1 LIFSEWFGTIR
12 VNERA
17 TWLSLLN
24 RYLEEFWLMNL
35 KMIRL
40 SKPNPDNLFS
50 NYENQL
56 EPQYFFASSVSKT
69 LFENSQKTLL
79 QIAENEIRE
88 YINNDDLCNDEE
100 GMFPKRSVL
109 TGEWYISS
117 VSFEDD
123 ILSIEAALLGTDL
136 GYPDDYLGLELIF
149 IYDDESKEFAFDGI
163 NSSAL

>member
-1 LIFSEWFGTIR
+1 
-12 VNERA
+12 
-17 TWLSLLN
+17 
-24 RYLEEFWLMNL
+24 MNL

-56 EPQYFFASSVSKT
+56 EPQYFFTSSVSKT
-69 LFENSQKTLL
+69 LFENSQRTLL
-79 QIAENEIRE
+79 QI
-88 YINNDDLCNDEE
+88 
-100 GMFPKRSVL
+100 S
-109 TGEWYISS
+109 
-117 VSFEDD
+117 EDD
-123 ILSIEAALLGTDL
+123 ILSIETALLGTDL

>member
-1 LIFSEWFGTIR
+1 
-12 VNERA
+12 
-17 TWLSLLN
+17 
-24 RYLEEFWLMNL
+24 MNL

-56 EPQYFFASSVSKT
+56 EPQYFFTSSVSKT
-69 LFENSQKTLL
+69 LFENSQRTLL
-79 QIAENEIRE
+79 QISEDEIRD

-109 TGEWYISS
+109 TGEWYI
-117 VSFEDD
+117 ET
-123 ILSIEAALLGTDL
+123 ALLGTDL

>member
-1 LIFSEWFGTIR
+1 
-12 VNERA
+12 
-17 TWLSLLN
+17 
-24 RYLEEFWLMNL
+24 MNL

-56 EPQYFFASSVSKT
+56 EPQYFFTSSVSKT
-69 LFENSQKTLL
+69 LFENSQRTLL
-79 QIAENEIRE
+79 QISEDEIRD
-88 YINNDDLCNDEE
+88 YINNDDLCNYEE

-109 TGEWYISS
+109 TGEWYIRS

-123 ILSIEAALLGTDL
+123 ILSIETALLGTDL

>member
-1 LIFSEWFGTIR
+1 
-12 VNERA
+12 
-17 TWLSLLN
+17 
-24 RYLEEFWLMNL
+24 MNL

-56 EPQYFFASSVSKT
+56 EPQYFFTSSVSKT
-69 LFENSQKTLL
+69 LFENSQRTLL
-79 QIAENEIRE
+79 QISEDEIRD

-109 TGEWYISS
+109 TGEWYIRS

-123 ILSIEAALLGTDL
+123 ILSIETALLGTDL
-136 GYPDDYLGLELIF
+136 GYPDHIKPVITYSFSVTLNLPKISENKVIT
-149 IYDDESKEFAFDGI
+149 EI
-163 NSSAL
+163 NRQAIVNRNVIKV

>member
-1 LIFSEWFGTIR
+1 
-12 VNERA
+12 
-17 TWLSLLN
+17 
-24 RYLEEFWLMNL
+24 M
-35 KMIRL
+35 K
-40 SKPNPDNLFS
+40 
-50 NYENQL
+50 
-56 EPQYFFASSVSKT
+56 
-69 LFENSQKTLL
+69 NSQRTLL
-79 QIAENEIRE
+79 QISEDEIRD

-109 TGEWYISS
+109 TGEWYIRS

-123 ILSIEAALLGTDL
+123 ILSIETALLGTDL

>member
-1 LIFSEWFGTIR
+1 
-12 VNERA
+12 
-17 TWLSLLN
+17 
-24 RYLEEFWLMNL
+24 MNL
-35 KMIRL
+35 KMICL
-40 SKPNPDNLFS
+40 SKPNPDNQFS

-56 EPQYFFASSVSKT
+56 EPQYFFSTSDLKA
-69 LFENSQKTLL
+69 LFESNKKTLL
-79 QIAENEIRE
+79 QIAEDEIRN

-123 ILSIEAALLGTDL
+123 ILSVETALLGTDL

-149 IYDDESKEFAFDGI
+149 TYDDEIQEFAFDGI

>member
-1 LIFSEWFGTIR
+1 
-12 VNERA
+12 
-17 TWLSLLN
+17 
-24 RYLEEFWLMNL
+24 MNL

-56 EPQYFFASSVSKT
+56 EPQYFFTSSVSKT
-69 LFENSQKTLL
+69 LFENSQWFHPD
-79 QIAENEIRE
+79 QQDEIIRF
-88 YINNDDLCNDEE
+88 IDEE

-109 TGEWYISS
+109 TGEWYIRS

-123 ILSIEAALLGTDL
+123 ILSIETALLGTDL

>member
-1 LIFSEWFGTIR
+1 
-12 VNERA
+12 
-17 TWLSLLN
+17 
-24 RYLEEFWLMNL
+24 MNL

-50 NYENQL
+50 IYENQL
-56 EPQYFFASSVSKT
+56 EPQYFFTSSVSKT
-69 LFENSQKTLL
+69 LFENSQRTLL
-79 QIAENEIRE
+79 QISEDEIRD

-109 TGEWYISS
+109 TGEWYIRS

-123 ILSIEAALLGTDL
+123 ILSIETALLGTDL

>member
-1 LIFSEWFGTIR
+1 
-12 VNERA
+12 
-17 TWLSLLN
+17 
-24 RYLEEFWLMNL
+24 MNL

-56 EPQYFFASSVSKT
+56 EPQYFFTSSVSKT
-69 LFENSQKTLL
+69 LFENSQRTLL
-79 QIAENEIRE
+79 QISEDEIRD

-109 TGEWYISS
+109 TGEWYIRS
-117 VSFEDD
+117 VSFED
-123 ILSIEAALLGTDL
+123 DL

>member
-1 LIFSEWFGTIR
+1 MQRFLIHRSSA
-12 VNERA
+12 V
-17 TWLSLLN
+17 LSIARIN
-24 RYLEEFWLMNL
+24 RNLEELWLMNL

-56 EPQYFFASSVSKT
+56 EPRYFFASSVSKT

-109 TGEWYISS
+109 TGEWYIRS

-123 ILSIEAALLGTDL
+123 ILSIETALLGTDL
-136 GYPDDYLGLELIF
+136 GYLDDYLGLELIF

>member
-1 LIFSEWFGTIR
+1 
-12 VNERA
+12 
-17 TWLSLLN
+17 
-24 RYLEEFWLMNL
+24 MNL

-56 EPQYFFASSVSKT
+56 EPQYFFTSSVSKT
-69 LFENSQKTLL
+69 LFED
-79 QIAENEIRE
+79 EIRD

-109 TGEWYISS
+109 TGEWYIRS

-123 ILSIEAALLGTDL
+123 ILSIETALLGTDL